1 MLMCRVAG
9 WVAIVVSAFISGF
22 AVARVGINIFNAWTI
37 FGCGL
42 AGFIAVVARGRWM
55 IAASIILMIVGAM
68 PALIG
73 GFAYLYLPSVLIL
86 LVALVLPDR

>member
-1 MLMCRVAG
+1 MLMCRLAG
-9 WVAIVVSAFISGF
+9 WTAIVVSAFILGF
-22 AVARVGINIFNAWTI
+22 ALARVGINILNAWTI

-55 IAASIILMIVGAM
+55 VAASVILMIVGAA
-68 PALIG
+68 PAIFG

-86 LVALVLPDR
+86 LVALVVPDR